1 MRIMKRIVRA
11 RFAEDVDALLAVD
24 ACLRSSSR
32 LERIRVFLLE
42 GDALRSRM
50 PARRADPAA
59 VASAPAAV
67 AALALDIT
75 PSVASDGVQVSTYLL
90 DCRSA
95 EALAGSGAAAGL
107 RTPAVV
113 AVESAQQEGERGV
126 AEALRKH
133 GAREVEVTEAA
144 SAQSTRPVAIASLLG
159 NTPPRNRT
167 PLLRTAARR

>member
-1 MRIMKRIVRA
+1 MKRIVRA

-50 PARRADPAA
+50 PARRADR
-59 VASAPAAV
+59 AAV

-95 EALAGSGAAAGL
+95 EALAGRGAAAGL
-107 RTPAVV
+107 RDAAVGV
-113 AVESAQQEGERGV
+113 VESAQQEGERGV
-126 AEALRKH
+126 VEALRKH

-144 SAQSTRPVAIASLLG
+144 SAQSSRPVAIASLLG